1 VNQVARLTVAH
12 YLLIVNSNDVGKPFE
27 WGEGAIRKWI
37 IDKEHRL
44 KPVLSE
50 EKTTPWKP

>member
-1 VNQVARLTVAH
+1 M
-12 YLLIVNSNDVGKPFE
+12 GKPFE
-27 WGEGAIRKWI
+27 WVEGAIRKWK

-50 EKTTPWKP
+50 EKTAPWKP